1 MEKPIVKYNSRGV
14 SGNIFVILALVRD
27 ALRKQ
32 RRIDDYNELWTK
44 VQLSKSYEEVLGNIR
59 EKVILIDE
67 FNKNVW
73 KKSVLSFFF
82 HWT

>member
-67 FNKNVW
+67 FNKNV
-73 KKSVLSFFF
+73 
-82 HWT
+82 